1 MTRKL
6 VILVLGSRM
15 GVQDILIYELLYCLI
30 NDASD
35 MELFHAKFIGTFF
48 YSLVHARIFK
58 NLNKLI

>member
-1 MTRKL
+1 M
-6 VILVLGSRM
+6 LGSRM

-48 YSLVHARIFK
+48 YSLVHAHIFK